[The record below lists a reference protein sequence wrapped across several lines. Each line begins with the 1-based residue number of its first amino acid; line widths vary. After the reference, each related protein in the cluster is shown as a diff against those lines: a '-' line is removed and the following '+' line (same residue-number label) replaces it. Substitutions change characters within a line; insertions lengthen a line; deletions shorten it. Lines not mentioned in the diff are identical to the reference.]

1 MSTVLILVDAFRWD
15 YINQTNTP
23 FLYNLSTRNIYA
35 KRIKPGIGFCE
46 RTEIFTGMRPIQSK
60 NFTALGYDPEKSFYR
75 KYKKILKIL
84 SLIEKSIIMNNM
96 LFRKI
101 LNRIFRILGAN
112 FQIYQIPLD
121 LLQYFDL
128 TEDKLNHYEEEE
140 AFVSE
145 SVFDVMKKNNKK
157 YFYDTFTSLKKHK
170 NKVNSDQGRIDL
182 LFNNINDNIDL
193 YLLYLADSDTFG
205 HLYGPNS
212 SKMKNVISEIDKKIE
227 NLIKAFT
234 KKKKD
239 TKFIVL
245 GDHGMLGVNKYLD
258 LIKLIKEN
266 ISLKIN
272 KDFIVFL
279 DSTIARFWCFNKKS
293 KIEIKGLLSHELF
306 SKYGIVIDKQIA
318 KEFSIPYT
326 DKRYGDII
334 WWANPGVLIFPDYFH
349 RYKRYK
355 GMHGYNPR
363 DENSH
368 GFCIISYNGCKNL
381 IIEEGELID
390 ICPTICDL
398 INISYPNN
406 NQGKSLL
413 YFK

>member
-1 MSTVLILVDAFRWD
+1 MVDAFRWD
-15 YINQTNTP
+15 YINRTDTP
-23 FLYNLSTRNIYA
+23 FLYNLSKKNIYVR
-35 KRIKPGIGFCE
+35 RIKPSVGFCE

-60 NFTALGYDPEKSFYR
+60 NFTALGFAPEKSFYG

-84 SLIEKSIIMNNM
+84 SLIEKSIIINNM

-101 LNRIFRILGAN
+101 LNRIFRVLGAN
-112 FQIYQIPLD
+112 FQTYQIPLD

-128 TEDKLNHYEEEE
+128 TEDKFDHYEEE

-145 SVFDVMKKNNKK
+145 SIFDIMRKNNKK
-157 YFYDTFTSLKKHK
+157 YFYDSFTSLKIHK
-170 NKVNSDQGRIDL
+170 NKINSDQGRIKFLID
-182 LFNNINDNIDL
+182 NVNSNINL
-193 YLLYLADSDTFG
+193 YLLYLADSDTYG
-205 HLYGPNS
+205 HLYGPDS
-212 SKMKNVISEIDKKIE
+212 SKMKNVMAEIDKKLE

-266 ISLKIN
+266 TSLKIN

-279 DSTIARFWCFNKKS
+279 DSTIARFWCFNEKS
-293 KIEIKGLLSHELF
+293 KIEIKEVLSHEPFL
-306 SKYGIVIDKQIA
+306 KYGIVIDKRIA

-326 DKRYGDII
+326 DKSYGDII

-349 RYKRYK
+349 KYKRYK
-355 GMHGYNPR
+355 GMHGYNPK

-368 GFCIISYNGCKNL
+368 GFCIISYNGCKKL

-390 ICPTICDL
+390 ICPTICDF
-398 INISYPNN
+398 INIPYPNN

-413 YFK
+413 YLK

>member
-1 MSTVLILVDAFRWD
+1 MSTVLILIDACRWD
-15 YINQTNTP
+15 YIDQTNTP
-23 FLYNLSTRNIYA
+23 FLYSLSTKNIYV
-35 KRIKPGIGFCE
+35 KRIKPSAGFCE

-60 NFTALGYDPEKSFYR
+60 NFTALGYAPEISFYR
-75 KYKKILKIL
+75 KYKRMLKVL
-84 SLIEKSIIMNNM
+84 SFVEKSIITNNA

-101 LNRIFRILGAN
+101 LNILFRILRAD
-112 FQIYQIPLD
+112 FQPYQIPLE
-121 LLQYFDL
+121 LLKYFDL
-128 TEDKLNHYEEEE
+128 TEDKLDHYEEQ

-145 SVFDVMKKNNKK
+145 SIFDIMKKKNKK
-157 YFYDTFTSLKKHK
+157 YFYDTFTSLKMHK
-170 NKVNSDQGRIDL
+170 NKINSDQGRINL
-182 LFNNINDNIDL
+182 LLDNISSNIDL
-193 YLLYLADSDTFG
+193 YLLYLADSDTYG

-212 SKMKNVISEIDKKIE
+212 SKMKNAMAEMDKKLK

-245 GDHGMLGVNKYLD
+245 GDHGMLEVNKYLD
-258 LIKLIKEN
+258 LIKIIKEN
-266 ISLKIN
+266 TSLKIN

-279 DSTIARFWCFNKKS
+279 DSTIARFWCFNEKS
-293 KIEIKGLLSHELF
+293 KIEIKELLSHEPFL
-306 SKYGIVIDKQIA
+306 KYGTIIDKQIA
-318 KEFSIPYT
+318 KEFNIPYK

-349 RYKRYK
+349 KYKRYK
-355 GMHGYNPR
+355 GMHGYNPK
-363 DENSH
+363 DENGH
-368 GFCIISYNGCKNL
+368 GFCIISYKRCKNT

-398 INISYPNN
+398 INLPYPNN

>member
-15 YINQTNTP
+15 YINKTNTP
-23 FLYNLSTRNIYA
+23 FLYNLSKKNIYV
-35 KRIKPGIGFCE
+35 KRIKPGVGFCE

-75 KYKKILKIL
+75 KYKRGLKVL
-84 SLIEKSIIMNNM
+84 SFVEKAIIINNM

-101 LNRIFRILGAN
+101 LNRVFRILGAN
-112 FQIYQIPLD
+112 FQTYQIPLD

-128 TEDKLNHYEEEE
+128 TEDKFDHYEEE

-145 SVFDVMKKNNKK
+145 SIFDLMKKNNKK
-157 YFYDTFTSLKKHK
+157 YFYDSFTTLKRSKI
-170 NKVNSDQGRIDL
+170 NANTDQERINL
-182 LFNNINDNIDL
+182 LLDNINSNIDL
-193 YLLYLADSDTFG
+193 YLLYLADSDTYG
-205 HLYGPNS
+205 HLYSPDS
-212 SKMKNVISEIDKKIE
+212 FKMKNVIVGIDKKLE
-227 NLIKAFT
+227 NLIKVFT
-234 KKKKD
+234 KKDKD
-239 TKFIVL
+239 AKFIVL
-245 GDHGMLGVNKYLD
+245 GDHGMLEVDKYLD
-258 LIKLIKEN
+258 LIKIIKEN
-266 ISLKIN
+266 TSLKIN

-279 DSTIARFWCFNKKS
+279 DSTIARFWYFNEKS
-293 KIEIKGLLSHELF
+293 KIEIEELLSHEPF
-306 SKYGIVIDKQIA
+306 SKYGIVIDKRIS

-334 WWANPGVLIFPDYFH
+334 WWANSGVLIFPDYFH
-349 RYKRYK
+349 KYKRYK
-355 GMHGYNPR
+355 GMHGYNPK
-363 DENSH
+363 DENGH
-368 GFCIISYNGCKNL
+368 GFCIISYEGCKNS

-398 INISYPNN
+398 INIPYPNN